1 MRHSRSRGLPVL
13 VGMALLTVATSASA
27 RTIECASRDY
37 QYQYCRVDT
46 RGEVKLIKQISDS
59 ECRRGNTWGYD
70 RNGIWVDDGCEA
82 RFRVGFDNDD
92 RNDDDDDDDDG
103 PGLGTAAAVVGGI
116 ALLGSLM
123 GNRNNPYQ
131 QGVDPS
137 SYGQQQPYGQQQ
149 QPYGQQQQP
158 YGQQGTYSQTP
169 NWAVGIFRG
178 FSPAANTE
186 VELHIQPDGS
196 VVGYANGQQV
206 EGFYQEGRIV
216 MAGVHYYLEQSPQG
230 IRTVR
235 VDGSSQPV
243 TYQRIR

>member
-1 MRHSRSRGLPVL
+1 MRNSKSRRLPVL

-27 RTIECASRDY
+27 RTIECASRNY

-46 RGEVKLIKQISDS
+46 RGEVKLIKQISES

-82 RFRVGFDNDD
+82 RFRVGFDDKN
-92 RNDDDDDDDDG
+92 RNDNDDDDDDDG

-137 SYGQQQPYGQQQ
+137 SYGQQQ

-158 YGQQGTYSQTP
+158 YGQQGTYSQAP

-216 MAGVHYYLEQSPQG
+216 IAGVHYYLEQSPQG

-235 VDGSSQPV
+235 VDGSTQPV

>member
-1 MRHSRSRGLPVL
+1 
-13 VGMALLTVATSASA
+13 MALLTVATSASA

-137 SYGQQQPYGQQQ
+137 SYGQQQPYGQQ
-149 QPYGQQQQP
+149 
-158 YGQQGTYSQTP
+158 GTYSQTP

>member
-1 MRHSRSRGLPVL
+1 MRNSKSRRLPVL

-27 RTIECASRDY
+27 RTIECASRNY

-46 RGEVKLIKQISDS
+46 RGEVKLIKQISES

-82 RFRVGFDNDD
+82 RFRVGFDDKN
-92 RNDDDDDDDDG
+92 RNDNDDDDDDDG

-137 SYGQQQPYGQQQ
+137 SYGQQQ

-158 YGQQGTYSQTP
+158 YGQQGTYSQAP